1 MRRQLLPALRMMVV
15 FTVVLGLAYPLVT
28 LAFAQIG
35 FKDKADGSLISRN
48 GQVIGSSLLGQTFTG
63 DTYFQ
68 GRPSAAGITASGTRG
83 ADGQPGDPTDPS
95 LMNSGGA
102 NLGPTN
108 PVLLDGV
115 TDDPSTPNV
124 DESSPGVAQLV
135 TAYRTLNGL
144 ADGTPVPV
152 DAVTSSGSGV
162 DPQISVANA
171 RLQADRVAKARN
183 LDVSVVNQ
191 LIDANTDGRTLGFL
205 GEPGVNVLKL
215 NLALDARQ

>member
-1 MRRQLLPALRMMVV
+1 
-15 FTVVLGLAYPLVT
+15 
-28 LAFAQIG
+28 
-35 FKDKADGSLISRN
+35 
-48 GQVIGSSLLGQTFTG
+48 
-63 DTYFQ
+63 
-68 GRPSAAGITASGTRG
+68 
-83 ADGQPGDPTDPS
+83 
-95 LMNSGGA
+95 MNSGGA

-215 NLALDARQ
+215 NLALDERS